1 MEYSIL
7 ADIYEKL
14 EKTSAKL
21 GKRDIVVELLKNTPN
36 ELLPKVV
43 LLLVGRVFASHSG
56 EELGIAD
63 KMMIRVISK
72 SSGFSDKDTIKRF
85 RDSGD
90 LGKVAEE
97 CIKIK
102 RQTTLSQ
109 KKLTVGKIFENVQKL
124 ATISGIGS
132 QDKKLSIIAELLTSA
147 KPKEARYIV
156 RTVLGTLRIGVAE
169 GIIRDAIAKAF
180 DVDAKVVE
188 NAWNLNA
195 DYGEI
200 ARIAKEKGE
209 EGLRGVSVEL
219 GNPIQVLLAQ
229 KAKDLKEALDKFK
242 NAALEF
248 KYDGMRAEI
257 HKKGDRIWIF
267 TRRLE
272 DVSNQFPD
280 LVKFAKDG
288 VIVKDCII
296 EGEVIGINPDTGKP
310 LPFQQ
315 LSQRVQRKYDIEKMV
330 KEIPIQIN
338 LFDITY
344 LDGKQLFDE
353 TFRDRRKILEKIIK
367 PIPNKFQ
374 IAKQLV
380 TKDLEKAEVFYKDA
394 LKHGQEGLIVKNLD
408 SKYQP
413 GRRVGF
419 WLKVKPTMENLD
431 LVIIGAD
438 WGTGKR
444 AQWLSS
450 YILACRDTNTGKFL
464 ECGMM
469 GTGLSDKQFKDM
481 TAKLKPLIIDE
492 NGRRVKIKPKI
503 VVEVAYE
510 EIQKSPH
517 YNSSYA
523 LRFPRLIRERTQ
535 DKGANE
541 ADTIKRLRDLFKS
554 QGKRG

>member
-229 KAKDLKEALDKFK
+229 KAKDLKEALDKFE